1 VVGGSVVGG
10 ADVGGVVVTTGG
22 LVVVLDAPG
31 FLVVDVVVPAGVL
44 VVVDVRVPLQFT
56 PSSGR

>member
-1 VVGGSVVGG
+1 MGVVVAGGAVVGGT
-10 ADVGGVVVTTGG
+10 VVTGGG
-22 LVVVLDAPG
+22 LAVVLGVPG
-31 FLVVDVVVPAGVL
+31 FLVVEVVAAGVL